1 MCRSAVNRLPETSPA
16 KIFGISRESKFWELA
31 ILASHLQVPS
41 LAREGDHFSREE
53 KEMGEGYRKQRPWLF
68 IGWGPTSFFLPLGSN
83 IIAGIDTAL
92 FNWNFFLLIFL
103 TNACYLLKV
112 LQMLQQKLTLVRW
125 IVVETHYDSHTS
137 KCSTCINYLNTRTL
151 ISLQVFT
158 WGNWSTKR
166 WKKKVLVTQSCL
178 TLCNPREC
186 SLPGFTGHG
195 ILQARILE

>member
-112 LQMLQQKLTLVRW
+112 LQMLQMYPCVTCTTIQRAW
-125 IVVETHYDSHTS
+125 HYHLHF
-137 KCSTCINYLNTRTL
+137 INEQTQAQRGDIYCLR
-151 ISLQVFT
+151 SL
-158 WGNWSTKR
+158 KR
-166 WKKKVLVTQSCL
+166 WL
-178 TLCNPREC
+178 
-186 SLPGFTGHG
+186 
-195 ILQARILE
+195 